1 MSVLAAPAR
10 RGLLSWGAR
19 VAGVVACCLL
29 TGVWFLLVGGVRPVG
44 ELQRLRRRGRMRDS
58 DADQLGRLTRT
69 GALFWVGFFFLVTL
83 GVLVIGTFM
92 LAGRFIDELPSA
104 G

>member
-1 MSVLAAPAR
+1 MNCKDSAA
-10 RGLLSWGAR
+10 
-19 VAGVVACCLL
+19 VAGC
-29 TGVWFLLVGGVRPVG
+29 G
-44 ELQRLRRRGRMRDS
+44 
-58 DADQLGRLTRT
+58 TRTRTSSAASPLT
-69 GALFWVGFFFLVTL
+69 GALFWVGFFYLVTL